1 MSVRFWKKPSIRQ
14 GSFQE
19 IVETARQAFLSDNPN
34 PERKGCPAP
43 QLLMDLAFRRA
54 NKESA
59 VRVTLHLREC
69 SDCFREV
76 NDYLQRFNA
85 GRARRL
91 KIGAAVAVIV
101 LVVAAFLLLQSQFR
115 NVSSVPQTAG
125 GGSLEP
131 VKPLANNVPSVG
143 TQIAKVEV
151 PMPVV
156 DYIVASPKRGPKL
169 PENGPQAL
177 VLQGKRLRLRIHL
190 PLGSVPGDYEVRLHR
205 KADKKEVL
213 RAHRSAAKENRFT
226 LAIEEDFAKFPPG
239 FYLLAIFP
247 PGWKG
252 EVQAYPVKIV
262 RVDQD

>member
-1 MSVRFWKKPSIRQ
+1 MSVRLWKKLSIRQ

-43 QLLMDLAFRRA
+43 KMLMDLAFRRA
-54 NKESA
+54 DKESA
-59 VRVTLHLREC
+59 MRVTLHLREC

-85 GRARRL
+85 RRALRL

-101 LVVAAFLLLQSQFR
+101 MVVAAFLLLQSQFR
-115 NVSSVPQTAG
+115 KVSSVPQAAG

-131 VKPLANNVPSVG
+131 VKPLTNDVPSDG
-143 TQIAKVEV
+143 TMAKVEV

-156 DYIVASPKRGPKL
+156 DYILASPTRGPKP

-190 PLGSVPGDYEVRLHR
+190 PLGSVAGDYEVRLHR

-247 PGWKG
+247 PEWKG

-262 RVDQD
+262 STDEN